1 MTMPLP
7 IGSADSMNSL
17 LIVGAGWVGRQ
28 IASQA
33 IYHGIA
39 TVLLDKST
47 NILNDAEEWIQNHL
61 RSLTTDP
68 DSHPSP
74 RVFGQLRTAESLDQL
89 PDDLT
94 VALESVPEQ
103 ISVKRRCLTELSERL
118 PPDVALASNSSYFTP
133 SMLAKYV
140 HHPERFLHWHFHVP
154 VWITRLVDVVPCTET
169 KPEVVERILQ
179 LSRTMGQEPVYE
191 PVEHPGYLFNWMLQ
205 ALLKAALEL
214 SQKGVAD
221 PQTIDHVWRT
231 VSHMPMGPFQIMD
244 QIGVDTIH
252 QVISNA
258 RWADASLPLQD
269 LIDGLEPLLAEGRLG
284 VKSGKGFYDYPQSA
298 TSR

>member
-1 MTMPLP
+1 
-7 IGSADSMNSL
+7 MNKL

-28 IASQA
+28 IAAQA
-33 IYHGIA
+33 IYHGVG

-47 NILNDAEEWIQNHL
+47 NILNDAEEWIQRHL
-61 RSLTTDP
+61 RSLNSDP
-68 DSHPSP
+68 NSHPSSKT
-74 RVFGQLRTAESLDQL
+74 FGSLQMTARLDQL

-103 ISVKRRCLTELSERL
+103 ISLKRRCLTELSERL
-118 PPDVALASNSSYFTP
+118 PPNVVLASNSSYFTP

-140 HHPERFLHWHFHVP
+140 RHPERFLHWHFHVP
-154 VWITRLVDVVPCTET
+154 VWITRLVDVVPCPQTL
-169 KPEVVERILQ
+169 PDAIERIQ
-179 LSRTMGQEPVYE
+179 HLSQTMEQEPVYE

-214 SQKGVAD
+214 SRKGVAD

-231 VSHMPMGPFQIMD
+231 VSHMPLGPFQIMD

-252 QVISNA
+252 QVMSNA
-258 RWADASLPLQD
+258 RWADASVPLQD
-269 LIDGLEPLLAEGRLG
+269 LIDCLEPILAEGRLG
-284 VKSGKGFYDYPQSA
+284 VKSGHGFYDYSQSA
-298 TSR
+298 KSR

>member
-1 MTMPLP
+1 MPIP
-7 IGSADSMNSL
+7 IGPVDSMNKL

-28 IASQA
+28 IAAQA
-33 IYHGIA
+33 VHHGIA

-47 NILNDAEEWIQNHL
+47 NILNDAEEWIQRHL
-61 RSLTTDP
+61 RSLSSDTH
-68 DSHPSP
+68 SNRSP
-74 RVFGQLRTAESLDQL
+74 EAPGQLKLTERLDDL
-89 PDDLT
+89 PEDLT

-118 PPDVALASNSSYFTP
+118 PPNVVLASNSSYFTP

-140 HHPERFLHWHFHVP
+140 RHPERFLHWHFHVP
-154 VWITRLVDVVPCTET
+154 VWITRLVDVVPCSQTN
-169 KPEVVERILQ
+169 PDAVELIRE
-179 LSRTMGQEPVYE
+179 LSRIMGQEPVYE

-214 SQKGVAD
+214 SNKGVAD
-221 PQTIDHVWRT
+221 PKTIDHVWRT
-231 VSHMPMGPFQIMD
+231 VSQMPLGPFQIMD

-284 VKSGKGFYDYPQSA
+284 VKSGKGFYDYPQA
-298 TSR
+298 AKSR

>member
-1 MTMPLP
+1 
-7 IGSADSMNSL
+7 MNTL

-28 IASQA
+28 IAAQA

-47 NILNDAEEWIQNHL
+47 TILEDAEVWIRNHL
-61 RSLTTDP
+61 QTITLEP
-68 DSHPSP
+68 DSNPSP
-74 RVFGQLRTAESLDQL
+74 RRFGQLEMSERLDQL
-89 PDDLT
+89 PDAIT

-118 PPDVALASNSSYFTP
+118 PPDVVLASNSSYFTP

-140 HHPERFLHWHFHVP
+140 RYPERFLHWHFHVP
-154 VWITRLVDVVPCTET
+154 VWITRLVDVVPCPQT
-169 KPEVVERILQ
+169 KPDAVDRILQ
-179 LSRTMGQEPVYE
+179 LSRVMGQEPIFE

-205 ALLKAALEL
+205 ALLKSALEL
-214 SQKGVAD
+214 NRKGVAD

-231 VSHMPMGPFQIMD
+231 VSQMPLGPFQIMD

-258 RWADASLPLQD
+258 RWSDASLPLQD

>member
-1 MTMPLP
+1 
-7 IGSADSMNSL
+7 MNKL

-28 IASQA
+28 IAAQA
-33 IYHGIA
+33 IHHGIA

-47 NILNDAEEWIQNHL
+47 SILSDAEEWIQKHL
-61 RSLTTDP
+61 HSLIPDPHLNRSP
-68 DSHPSP
+68 EAIE
-74 RVFGQLRTAESLDQL
+74 QLKLAESLDDL
-89 PDDLT
+89 PKDLT

-118 PPDVALASNSSYFTP
+118 PPNVVLASNSSYFTP

-140 HHPERFLHWHFHVP
+140 RHPERFLHWHFHVP
-154 VWITRLVDVVPCTET
+154 VWITRLVDVVPCSQTN
-169 KPEVVERILQ
+169 PDAVERIRD
-179 LSRTMGQEPVYE
+179 LSRIMGQEPVFE

-214 SQKGVAD
+214 SNKGVAD
-221 PQTIDHVWRT
+221 PKTIDHVWRT
-231 VSHMPMGPFQIMD
+231 VAHMPLGPFQIMD

-284 VKSGKGFYDYPQSA
+284 VKSGKGFYDYPQSEK
-298 TSR
+298 SR

>member
-1 MTMPLP
+1 
-7 IGSADSMNSL
+7 MNKL

-28 IASQA
+28 IAAQA
-33 IYHGIA
+33 IHHGIA

-47 NILNDAEEWIQNHL
+47 SILSDAEEWIQKHL
-61 RSLTTDP
+61 HSLTPDP
-68 DSHPSP
+68 HLNRSP
-74 RVFGQLRTAESLDQL
+74 EAIEQLKLAESLDDL
-89 PDDLT
+89 PKDLT

-118 PPDVALASNSSYFTP
+118 PPNVVLASNSSYFTP

-140 HHPERFLHWHFHVP
+140 RHPERFLHWHFHVP
-154 VWITRLVDVVPCTET
+154 VWITRLVDVVPCSQTN
-169 KPEVVERILQ
+169 PDAVERIRD
-179 LSRTMGQEPVYE
+179 LSRMMDQEPVFE

-214 SQKGVAD
+214 SNKGVAD
-221 PQTIDHVWRT
+221 PKTIDHVWRT
-231 VSHMPMGPFQIMD
+231 VAHMPLGPFQIMD

-284 VKSGKGFYDYPQSA
+284 VKSGKGFYDYPQSEK
-298 TSR
+298 SR

>member
-1 MTMPLP
+1 
-7 IGSADSMNSL
+7 MNKL

-28 IASQA
+28 IAAQA
-33 IYHGIA
+33 ICHGIT

-47 NILNDAEEWIQNHL
+47 KILSDAEEWIQIHL

-68 DSHPSP
+68 NGNLST
-74 RVFGQLRTAESLDQL
+74 RTFGQLKVVERLDQL
-89 PDDLT
+89 PEDLT
-94 VALESVPEQ
+94 VTLESVPEQ

-118 PPDVALASNSSYFTP
+118 PANVILASNSSYFTP

-154 VWITRLVDVVPCTET
+154 VWITRLVDVVPCAET
-169 KPEVVERILQ
+169 MPDAIERIRQ
-179 LSRTMGQEPVYE
+179 LSRDMGQEPVYE
-191 PVEHPGYLFNWMLQ
+191 PIEHPGYLFNWMLQ

-214 SQKGVAD
+214 SRKGVAD

-231 VSHMPMGPFQIMD
+231 VSQMPLGPFQIMD

-269 LIDGLEPLLAEGRLG
+269 LIDGLEPLLAEGRMG
-284 VKSGKGFYDYPQSA
+284 VKSGKGFYDYPPSA
-298 TSR
+298 KTL

>member
-1 MTMPLP
+1 
-7 IGSADSMNSL
+7 MNKL

-28 IASQA
+28 IAAQA
-33 IYHGIA
+33 MHHGIA
-39 TVLLDKST
+39 TVLLDKSAT
-47 NILNDAEEWIQNHL
+47 ILNDAEEWIQRHL
-61 RSLTTDP
+61 RSFTSDP
-68 DSHPSP
+68 KSHPSP
-74 RVFGQLRTAESLDQL
+74 KAFGQLKMVERLEQL

-118 PPDVALASNSSYFTP
+118 PQDVVLASNSSYFTP

-140 HHPERFLHWHFHVP
+140 RHPERFLHWHFHVP
-154 VWITRLVDVVPCTET
+154 VWITRLVDVVPCSET
-169 KPEVVERILQ
+169 NPDAIERIRQ
-179 LSRTMGQEPVYE
+179 LSLIMGQEPVYE

-214 SQKGVAD
+214 SSKGVAN

-231 VSHMPMGPFQIMD
+231 VAQMPLGPFQIMD

-269 LIDGLEPLLAEGRLG
+269 LIDGLEPLLADGRLG
-284 VKSGKGFYDYPQSA
+284 VKSGQGFYDYPQSA
-298 TSR
+298 KPR

>member
-1 MTMPLP
+1 
-7 IGSADSMNSL
+7 MNKL

-28 IASQA
+28 IAAQA
-33 IYHGIA
+33 IHHGIA

-47 NILNDAEEWIQNHL
+47 SILSDAEEWIQKHL
-61 RSLTTDP
+61 HSLTPDP
-68 DSHPSP
+68 HLNRSP
-74 RVFGQLRTAESLDQL
+74 EAIEQLKLAESLDDL
-89 PDDLT
+89 PKDLT

-118 PPDVALASNSSYFTP
+118 PPNVVLASNSSYFTP

-140 HHPERFLHWHFHVP
+140 RHPERFLHWHFHVP
-154 VWITRLVDVVPCTET
+154 VWITRLVDVVPCSQTN
-169 KPEVVERILQ
+169 PDAVERIRD
-179 LSRTMGQEPVYE
+179 LSRIMGQEPVFE

-214 SQKGVAD
+214 SNKGVAD
-221 PQTIDHVWRT
+221 PKTIDHVWRT
-231 VSHMPMGPFQIMD
+231 VAHMPLGPFQIMD

-284 VKSGKGFYDYPQSA
+284 VKSGKGFYDYPQSEK
-298 TSR
+298 SR